1 MNCAECRENLVAC
14 VEGLLDREEA
24 LQCQAHLETCAA
36 CRAEYKAITRL
47 QRQLVARG
55 PATAKVSLVNPV
67 MRRVQAMQTERERN
81 SIMTKLFTRWGFGLS
96 AAAGAAAII
105 LIAFLVFPKAQA
117 TAAEVMTKGAQ
128 AVAKLTSIHLRGQ
141 LRTAPQ
147 DNFSYISADSPFYSI
162 ELWKQS
168 EPDLKWRVE
177 KPQRVVVMDGKSTV
191 MLIKSGNTGVKLP
204 QRTTSAFDTE
214 WLHRIAN
221 LSNTISNE
229 LDNARA
235 KGWKLNL
242 TEETGTDGRLKSVVT
257 VLAKSGVPDND
268 YCKNTF
274 MENADTRRVY
284 RFDAQS
290 ELLESVKIYLIR
302 PSGEVQIFD
311 LAHIDYNQPIDSSL
325 WKLELPADVS
335 WAQLPEQLPILP
347 DNEKYASMTAQQA
360 ARAFFEA
367 CSREDWN
374 EAGKF
379 MSPIN
384 DQLKEYLGGV
394 KIVSLGEPFTSKNY
408 AGQMVPYEIKLRT
421 QEFNVRVANTNA
433 AKRCVIMGLYDSK
446 LRLQQDLKWSAEPEV
461 LTNNEVYARLTPKE
475 AVQAYFD
482 AQSKLDWAEMRKFT
496 SEYDVE
502 ETKGQVAMAEKQGI
516 DVHKMMP
523 ALEAGEATWS
533 PEQSAWFVKCHAVS
547 TQTKKWNIAVRKD
560 NPAGRWQ
567 VDGGI

>member
-1 MNCAECRENLVAC
+1 MNCAECRDNLVAC
-14 VEGLLDREEA
+14 VEGLLDREES
-24 LQCQAHLETCAA
+24 LQCQAHLETCVA
-36 CRAEYKAITRL
+36 CRAEHAAITRL

-55 PATAKVSLVNPV
+55 QATAEVSLVKPV
-67 MRRVQAMQTERERN
+67 MQRVHAVQTERERN
-81 SIMTKLFTRWGFGLS
+81 PIMTKLFTRWGFGLS

-117 TAAEVMTKGAQ
+117 TAAEIMTKGAQ
-128 AVAKLTSIHLRGQ
+128 AVAKLTSIHLLGQ
-141 LRTAPQ
+141 LRTYPE
-147 DNFSYISADSPFYSI
+147 DNFSFINADSPFYSI
-162 ELWKQS
+162 ELWKQF

-290 ELLESVKIYLIR
+290 KLLESVQIYLTR

-311 LAHIDYNQPIDSSL
+311 LSQIDYNQPIDPGV

-335 WAQLPEQLPILP
+335 WAQLPEQLHKLP
-347 DNEKYASMTAQQA
+347 DNKKYASMTAEQA
-360 ARAFFEA
+360 ARAFLEA

-379 MSPIN
+379 MSPIT
-384 DQLKEYLGGV
+384 DRTKEYLGGL
-394 KIVSLGEPFTSKNY
+394 KIVSLGETFTSKDY
-408 AGQMVPYEIKLRT
+408 PGRFVPYEIKLRA
-421 QEFNVRVANTNA
+421 QEFNVRVANTNS
-433 AKRCVIMGLYDSK
+433 AKRCVVTGMYDSK
-446 LRLQQDLKWSAEPEV
+446 LRLQQDFKWSTEPEV
-461 LTNNEVYARLTPKE
+461 LTNNDAYAKLSPKE
-475 AVQAYFD
+475 AVQAYFN
-482 AQSKLDWAEMRKFT
+482 AQSKLDWVEMRKFT
-496 SEYDVE
+496 SESDVK
-502 ETKGQVAMAEKQGI
+502 ETKGQVEMAEKQGM
-516 DVHKMMP
+516 DVHKLMP
-523 ALEAGEATWS
+523 VMEAGEATWS
-533 PEQSAWFVKCHAVS
+533 AEQSAWFVKCRML
-547 TQTKKWNIAVRKD
+547 QTKKWNMAVRKD